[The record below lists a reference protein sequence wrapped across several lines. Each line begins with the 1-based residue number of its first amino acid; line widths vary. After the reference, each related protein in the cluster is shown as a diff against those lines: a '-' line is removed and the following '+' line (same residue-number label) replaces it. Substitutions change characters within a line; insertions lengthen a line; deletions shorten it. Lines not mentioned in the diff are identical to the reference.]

1 MFKFI
6 IRSKNQDAPAKM
18 TFQTM
23 ENGHNR
29 PNGKRHQV
37 PHVSHMPMSIR
48 CNIGK
53 QLARNQ
59 KDSIR
64 KLVMI

>member
-1 MFKFI
+1 MYKFL
-6 IRSKNQDAPAKM
+6 IRSKNQHAPAKM

-37 PHVSHMPMSIR
+37 PQM
-48 CNIGK
+48 K
-53 QLARNQ
+53 QTNHASCISLAY
-59 KDSIR
+59 
-64 KLVMI
+64 VY